1 MSDFKK
7 IITVEE
13 AKPYLKILST
23 NKSRD
28 YELDSLIDD
37 ITADIQIFLNRN
49 LFTATYTEYFDI
61 HDDQQVINLK
71 NKPVQTITSVV
82 DYTDTLV
89 EGTNYQVD
97 LNTGKIQRI
106 DDCDFVVGAKT
117 VTVVYT
123 AGYDEADIP
132 RGLKVAAKAYLY
144 DLFYDRNAGAV
155 DTYGSN
161 QRGSTRASLVDGY
174 APNVAARL
182 RRWQEVA
189 VT

>member
-1 MSDFKK
+1 MSDLKK

-13 AKPYLKILST
+13 AKPYLKILPT
-23 NKSRD
+23 NKARD
-28 YELDSLIDD
+28 AEIDSLIDD

-61 HDDQQVINLK
+61 HDDQSVINLK
-71 NKPVQTITSVV
+71 NKPVQSITSIV
-82 DYTDTLV
+82 DYTNTLV
-89 EGTNYQVD
+89 EDTNHQVD
-97 LNTGKIQRI
+97 LNTGKIERI
-106 DDCDFVVGAKT
+106 DGATFVVGAKT

-123 AGYDEADIP
+123 AGYDEDSIP
-132 RGLKVAAKAYLY
+132 MGLKAAAKMYLY

-155 DTYGSN
+155 TTYGSN